1 MQKSKVLHHGYR
13 SISYRPTAW
22 EQSIASISRN
32 RPCAV
37 YRACQRARI
46 GQPVRNTLLGD
57 HDRDWQPPL

>member
-13 SISYRPTAW
+13 PISYRPTAW

-46 GQPVRNTLLGD
+46 GQPVRNTLLGE